1 MRGDAYSLM
10 LRYRELA
17 HAGKAPDGWK
27 TSLSP
32 EELPSRQLLH
42 ALWASGVF
50 ERMSDGKG
58 GLVRVIDP
66 GTWNRG
72 PGSDFEGVHLDMNG
86 IGLKGDVVLTCRADD
101 PLPDPRT
108 EACAPVALH
117 LAACPPRGIRATAGA
132 SGSEIPLLVLPA
144 EQLRKSLNLPP
155 RLHVSAEEAVEK
167 PLERMS
173 FDTVTALLRAA
184 SACRLHRK
192 HRRFSDRKGRVG
204 ASQAWYEAW
213 AETLGYS
220 ANKLPMQLLA
230 ARVQLVEA
238 RDNPEAILFGT
249 AGFLVP
255 TLPERTTD
263 EARAYHAGIWRSW
276 WNLRDRYELTDER
289 ALLWSFSGQRP
300 QNHPHRRVAAL
311 AAIVENWK
319 EMESLVTPERLEALI
334 YRATRLR
341 HPYWST
347 HVSLPSA
354 SAARETALIGRE
366 RAIDFAVNHVFPSDG
381 GETAW
386 NMFVRLRASAP
397 AAIIVQT
404 AMSLWG
410 ERSDLA
416 SLLRLAHVQQGLLQ
430 LRDDF
435 GVSGPGGRL
444 LFASS
449 LGAWRYEG

>member
-17 HAGKAPDGWK
+17 HAREAPGGWGMPPA
-27 TSLSP
+27 P
-32 EELPSRQLLH
+32 EELPNRQLLH
-42 ALWASGVF
+42 ALWASGAF
-50 ERMSDGKG
+50 ERMSDGMG

-66 GTWNRG
+66 GFWNRG
-72 PGSDFEGVHLDMNG
+72 PGPDFEGVHLEING
-86 IGLKGDVVLTCRADD
+86 KCFQGDVVLTCCADD
-101 PLPDPRT
+101 PLPDSRA
-108 EACAPVALH
+108 EAYAPVALQ
-117 LAACPPRGIRATAGA
+117 LAACPPRGIRTACGA

-144 EQLRKSLNLPP
+144 EQLRKTLDLPP
-155 RLHVSAEEAVEK
+155 RRPVSEEEMAAK
-167 PLERMS
+167 PLEKMPFAAITS
-173 FDTVTALLRAA
+173 LLRAA
-184 SACRLHRK
+184 AACRLHRK
-192 HRRFSDRKGRVG
+192 HRRFSDRRDRVG

-220 ANKLPMQLLA
+220 ANKQPMQLLA
-230 ARVQLVEA
+230 ARVPLVEA
-238 RDNPEAILFGT
+238 RENPEAVLFGT

-263 EARAYHAGIWRSW
+263 EARAYHAGVWRSW
-276 WNLRDRYELTDER
+276 WNLRDQYELMGER
-289 ALLWSFSGQRP
+289 AILWSFSGQRP

-311 AAIVENWK
+311 AASVASWE
-319 EMESLVTPERLEALI
+319 EMEPLMTPGRLEALI

-354 SAARETALIGRE
+354 PGARETALVGRE
-366 RAIDFAVNHVFPSDG
+366 RAIDFAVNHVFPGDG

-397 AAIIVQT
+397 AAAVVQ
-404 AMSLWG
+404 AAASLWG
-410 ERSDLA
+410 ERPDLA
-416 SLLRLAHVQQGLLQ
+416 PLLRLAYIQQGLLQ
-430 LRDDF
+430 LREDF

-444 LFASS
+444 CFAPS